1 MAHRKIILA
10 VDCDNDQ
17 QQQAV
22 QEIAK
27 EISSTF
33 QISASDLISFYP
45 FVKKHKALLY
55 SAVKTVSK
63 EGKKGLVKLVPMLLK
78 NL

>member
-10 VDCDNDQ
+10 VDCENDQ

-22 QEIAK
+22 QRIAEELSK
-27 EISSTF
+27 TF
-33 QISASDLISFYP
+33 LISAKDLIAFYP

-63 EGKKGLVKLVPMLLK
+63 EGKKGVMKLIPMLIK

>member
-1 MAHRKIILA
+1 MAHRKIIIA
-10 VDCDNDQ
+10 VDCDNDAQ
-17 QQQAV
+17 QAAV

-27 EISSTF
+27 EISTTF
-33 QISASDLISFYP
+33 QISAADLINFYP
-45 FVKKHKALLY
+45 FVKKNKALLY

-63 EGKKGLVKLVPMLLK
+63 EGKKGVMKLIPMLIK

>member
-1 MAHRKIILA
+1 MAHRKIIIA
-10 VDCDNDQ
+10 VDCENDQ

-22 QEIAK
+22 QNIAK
-27 EISSTF
+27 EISTTF
-33 QISASDLISFYP
+33 LIRAADIISFYP
-45 FVKKHKALLY
+45 FVVKHKALLY

-63 EGKKGLVKLVPMLLK
+63 EGKKGVMKLIPMLIK

>member
-10 VDCDNDQ
+10 VDCDNEQ

-22 QEIAK
+22 QRIAE
-27 EISSTF
+27 EISKTF
-33 QISASDLISFYP
+33 QISAKDLINLYP
-45 FVKKHKALLY
+45 FVSQHKALLY

-63 EGKKGLVKLVPMLLK
+63 EGKKGLLKLIPILIK